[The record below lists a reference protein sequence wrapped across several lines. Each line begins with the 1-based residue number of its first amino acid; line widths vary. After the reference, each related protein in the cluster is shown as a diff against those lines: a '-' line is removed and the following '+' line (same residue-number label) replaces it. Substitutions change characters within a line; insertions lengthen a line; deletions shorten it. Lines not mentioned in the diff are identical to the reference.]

1 KDVYIA
7 ELLLCLVKEAIDLIR
22 GGHASLH
29 SDGLSAGHFDSFHDA
44 VCASPI
50 RVVVHCNGG
59 ALIRQRQ
66 GDARPDSFRCSCYQC
81 DLSIELSH
89 LSISSLRR
97 PSFRRGRLFM
107 TDHIRHVSVGYAS
120 AACSLATVVSNL

>member
-1 KDVYIA
+1 MMPGVRARLEVRFTGRLLSVELAMKLLFVYVLQGHVVEEDAGVVDKDVYIA
-7 ELLLCLVKEAIDLIR
+7 ELLLCLVKEAIDLLR

-29 SDGLSAGHFDSFHDA
+29 SDGLSAGHFDLFHDA

-66 GDARPDSFRCSCYQC
+66 RDARPDSFRCSCY
-81 DLSIELSH
+81 
-89 LSISSLRR
+89 
-97 PSFRRGRLFM
+97 
-107 TDHIRHVSVGYAS
+107 
-120 AACSLATVVSNL
+120 